1 MQVFKMRLLAAVGIF
16 LIVATCSS
24 TVYSKFLF
32 NHYDKMYNKLIYER
46 TIYKKLN
53 VSELCIILNCKG
65 IYQNN
70 KYYEFDK
77 NTKKINSHQNS
88 NHHFLNSVYSNSIL
102 TMRDDFSFDVVVS
115 MENYDEPVYFVLDS
129 QDFIVVFMIFFIVV
143 TIFVIYVDF
152 IMYKIPYYMDTIKN
166 LKENNNKLT
175 IGNDNLIFYINH
187 LQHTISSPLFNLSR
201 EIKELKNAIKDKTFD
216 ENFKILIN
224 YVNKITLQIHHIKEV
239 KKQHNLIKGNNRGV
253 NNDNNT
259 TI

>member
-1 MQVFKMRLLAAVGIF
+1 
-16 LIVATCSS
+16 
-24 TVYSKFLF
+24 
-32 NHYDKMYNKLIYER
+32 
-46 TIYKKLN
+46 
-53 VSELCIILNCKG
+53 
-65 IYQNN
+65 
-70 KYYEFDK
+70 
-77 NTKKINSHQNS
+77 
-88 NHHFLNSVYSNSIL
+88 
-102 TMRDDFSFDVVVS
+102 MRDDFSFDVVVS